1 METTKAQTITWA
13 DLKEAANKMSEEQL
27 NTPVFIAQ
35 DDEYWVKINEIVL
48 VEEDIYVNKDD
59 DEDAGTLSELKE
71 LHDDEFVLEN
81 YRLMSKKGTPFLAII
96 TEYEFEA
103 LELNR
108 NPE

>member
-1 METTKAQTITWA
+1 METVKIETITWA
-13 DLKEAANKMSEEQL
+13 DLKEEANKMSEEQL
-27 NTPVFIAQ
+27 NTPVFLAQ
-35 DDEYWVKINEIVL
+35 DDEYWVKINEVVF

-59 DEDAGTLSELKE
+59 NEDAGTLKELKE
-71 LHDDEFVLEN
+71 LHDDDFVLEN

-96 TEYEFEA
+96 NEFEFEE